1 MKFRQILSILLAAC
15 CLISALAFSGCT
27 LADKGTAMEINGVE
41 ISDDVF
47 TYFLDKAVVNLGV
60 NAPLK
65 SLKEKATAYAETYF
79 KTNSLAHSRGVTLTT
94 AEKAAVSEK
103 VNAYWGIYG
112 EYYTKIGVTKETLTK
127 VFTAD
132 SYREALLVHFYGAGG
147 EEEIPLARL
156 YAQFKTNYIVFQA
169 ITGYLTETNTN
180 GQTIKINETDREALV
195 LKFQNMSSMVNAGEQ
210 NMEQAADFLAES
222 GYQASVQTV
231 VLHKDD
237 TSYPAGF
244 FEKVK
249 NTESR
254 RATIIG
260 SEEFIFLVLRGDADT
275 NSTYFNEKRT
285 EMIEIIVGNE
295 IDEKIEKS
303 LVTQTKIDNSLANG
317 YYSLISKEKGD
328 KNEFRN

>member
-1 MKFRQILSILLAAC
+1 
-15 CLISALAFSGCT
+15 
-27 LADKGTAMEINGVE
+27 MEINGVE

-47 TYFLDKAVVNLGV
+47 TYFLDLAVVDLGV
-60 NAPLK
+60 DAPLK
-65 SLKEKATAYAETYF
+65 SLKEKATVYAETYF
-79 KTNSLAHSRGVTLTT
+79 KTNSLAHSRGISLST

-112 EYYTKIGVTKETLTK
+112 EYYLKIGVTKETLTK
-127 VFTAD
+127 VFSAD
-132 SYREALLVHFYGAGG
+132 AFREALLVHFYGTGG

-169 ITGYLTETNTN
+169 ITGYFTTTDIN
-180 GQTIKINETDREALV
+180 GQTVKISETEKEALV
-195 LKFQNMSSMVNAGEQ
+195 LKFQNMSAMVNAGEQ
-210 NMEQAADFLAES
+210 NMEEAADFLAES

-249 NTESR
+249 NTEAR
-254 RATIIG
+254 LATVIG
-260 SEEFIFLVLRGDADT
+260 TEEYIFLVLRGDADT
-275 NSTYFNEKRT
+275 KSSYFNEKRT
-285 EMIEIIVGNE
+285 EMIEIIVGTE

-303 LVTQTKIDNSLANG
+303 LVAKTKIDNALANS

-328 KNEFRN
+328 K

>member
-1 MKFRQILSILLAAC
+1 MNFRRILSIILALC
-15 CLISALAFSGCT
+15 CLASAFVFSGCSLT
-27 LADKGTAMEINGVE
+27 DKGTAMEINSIE

-47 TYFLDKAVVNLGV
+47 TYFLDKAVVDLGV
-60 NAPLK
+60 DAPLK
-65 SLKEKATAYAETYF
+65 SLKERATVYAETYF
-79 KTNSLAHSRGVTLTT
+79 KTNSLANSRGVTLTI
-94 AEKAAVSEK
+94 AEKKAVSER

-132 SYREALLVHFYGAGG
+132 AFREALLVHFYGTGG

-169 ITGYLTETNTN
+169 ITGYLTQTNIN
-180 GQTIKINETDREALV
+180 GQTTKINETEKEALI
-195 LKFQNMSSMVNAGEQ
+195 LKFQNMSAMVNASEQ

-222 GYQASVQTV
+222 GYQSSVQTV

-237 TSYPAGF
+237 TSYPPGF

-254 RATIIG
+254 RATVIG
-260 SEEFIFLVLRGDADT
+260 TDEYIFLVLRGDADA

-303 LVTQTKIDNSLANG
+303 LVVETKIDNSLANS
-317 YYSLISKEKGD
+317 YYSLIANEKGD
-328 KNEFRN
+328 K

>member
-1 MKFRQILSILLAAC
+1 MNFKRILSTILAIC
-15 CLISALAFSGCT
+15 CLASAFTFSGCGVSS
-27 LADKGTAMEINGVE
+27 KGTAMQINDVE

-47 TYFLDKAVVNLGV
+47 TYFLDMAVVDMGMDV
-60 NAPLK
+60 PLK
-65 SLKEKATAYAETYF
+65 SLKERATTYAETYF
-79 KTNSLAHSRGVTLTT
+79 KTNSLAHSQSITLTT
-94 AEKAAVSEK
+94 AQKAAVSER

-132 SYREALLVHFYGAGG
+132 SYRKALLVHYYGTGG
-147 EEEIPLARL
+147 EEEIPLSRL

-169 ITGYLTETNTN
+169 ITGYFTTTDLN
-180 GQTIKINETDREALV
+180 GQTVKINETEKEALV
-195 LKFQNMSSMVNAGEQ
+195 LKFQNMSAMVNAGEQ

-249 NTESR
+249 GTEAR
-254 RATIIG
+254 LATVIG
-260 SEEFIFLVLRGDADT
+260 TEEYIFLVLRGDADT
-275 NSTYFNEKRT
+275 NSSYFNEKRT
-285 EMIEIIVGNE
+285 EMIEIIVGDA
-295 IDEKIEKS
+295 IDVKIEGS
-303 LVTQTKIDNSLANG
+303 IVTNTKINNSLASG
-317 YYSLISKEKGD
+317 YLTLISKQKGD
-328 KNEFRN
+328 K

>member
-1 MKFRQILSILLAAC
+1 M
-15 CLISALAFSGCT
+15 ISTFVFSGCS
-27 LADKGTAMEINGVE
+27 LADKGTAMEINGVK

-47 TYFLDKAVVNLGV
+47 TYFLDIAVVDLGV
-60 NAPLK
+60 DAPLK
-65 SLKEKATAYAETYF
+65 SLKEKATTYAETYF
-79 KTNSLAHSRGVTLTT
+79 KTNSLAHSRGVTLST

-127 VFTAD
+127 VFSAD
-132 SYREALLVHFYGAGG
+132 AFREALLVHFYGTGG
-147 EEEIPLARL
+147 EEEIPLTRL

-169 ITGYLTETNTN
+169 ITGYFTQTNIN
-180 GQTIKINETDREALV
+180 GQTVKINETEKEALI
-195 LKFQNMSSMVNAGEQ
+195 LKFQNMSAMVNAGEQ

-222 GYQASVQTV
+222 GYQGSVQTV

-237 TSYPAGF
+237 TSYPPGF

-254 RATIIG
+254 RATVIG
-260 SEEFIFLVLRGDADT
+260 TDEYIFLVLRGDADT
-275 NSTYFNEKRT
+275 KSTYFNEKTT

-303 LVTQTKIDNSLANG
+303 LVVETKIDNSLANG

-328 KNEFRN
+328 KK

>member
-1 MKFRQILSILLAAC
+1 MKFKQILSCILALC
-15 CLISALAFSGCT
+15 CLISALIFSGCSF
-27 LADKGTAMEINGVE
+27 ADKGVAMEINNVK

-47 TYFLDKAVVNLGV
+47 TYFLDLAVVDLGV
-60 NAPLK
+60 DAPLK
-65 SLKEKATAYAETYF
+65 SLKEKATTYAETYF
-79 KTNSLAHSRGVTLTT
+79 KINSLAHSQGVTLTI

-103 VNAYWGIYG
+103 VNIYWGIYG

-127 VFTAD
+127 IFTAD
-132 SYREALLVHFYGAGG
+132 SFREALLIHYYGTGG
-147 EEEIPLARL
+147 EEEIPLSRL

-169 ITGYLTETNTN
+169 ITGYFTQTNIN
-180 GQTIKINETDREALV
+180 GQTVKINETEKEALV
-195 LKFQNMSSMVNAGEQ
+195 LKFQNMSAMVNAGEQ

-222 GYQASVQTV
+222 GYQGSVQTV

-237 TSYPAGF
+237 TSYPPGF

-254 RATIIG
+254 HSTVIG
-260 SEEFIFLVLRGDADT
+260 TDEYIFLVLRGDADT

-303 LVTQTKIDNSLANG
+303 LVVETKIDDSLSNG
-317 YYSLISKEKGD
+317 YFSLIKKAKRD
-328 KNEFRN
+328 K

>member
-1 MKFRQILSILLAAC
+1 MNLKQILSLILVLC
-15 CLISALAFSGCT
+15 CLISAVSFSGCSLT
-27 LADKGTAMEINGVE
+27 DKGTAMEINGVE

-47 TYFLDKAVVNLGV
+47 TYFLDLAVVDLGV
-60 NAPLK
+60 DVPLK
-65 SLKEKATAYAETYF
+65 SLKEKATTYAETYF
-79 KTNSLAHSRGVTLTT
+79 KTNSLAHSQNIRLSI

-132 SYREALLVHFYGAGG
+132 AFREALLVHYYGTGG
-147 EEEIPLARL
+147 EEEIPLTRL

-169 ITGYLTETNTN
+169 ITGYFTQTNIN
-180 GQTIKINETDREALV
+180 GQTVKINETEKEALV
-195 LKFQNMSSMVNAGEQ
+195 LKFQNMAAMVNAGEQ

-222 GYQASVQTV
+222 GYQGSVQTV

-237 TSYPAGF
+237 TSYPYGF

-249 NTESR
+249 NTEAR
-254 RATIIG
+254 LATVIG
-260 SEEFIFLVLRGDADT
+260 TDEYIFLVLRGDADT
-275 NSTYFNEKRT
+275 KSTYFNEKRT

-303 LVTQTKIDNSLANG
+303 IVVETKIDNSIVNS
-317 YYSLISKEKGD
+317 YYSLIQKEKGD
-328 KNEFRN
+328 KNESRN

>member
-1 MKFRQILSILLAAC
+1 MKTQKILSVILSIS
-15 CLISALAFSGCT
+15 CLISTLVFSGCSLT
-27 LADKGTAMEINGVE
+27 DKGTAMEINGVK

-47 TYFLDKAVVNLGV
+47 TYFLDLAVVDLGTNV
-60 NAPLK
+60 PLK
-65 SLKEKATAYAETYF
+65 SLKEKATTYAETYF
-79 KTNSLAHSRGVTLTT
+79 KTNSLAHSQGVTLTI
-94 AEKAAVSEK
+94 AEKAAVSER

-127 VFTAD
+127 IFTAD
-132 SYREALLVHFYGAGG
+132 SFREALLVHYYGTGG
-147 EEEIPLARL
+147 EEEIPLTRL

-169 ITGYLTETNTN
+169 ITGYFTQTNIN
-180 GQTIKINETDREALV
+180 GQTVKINETEKEALI
-195 LKFQNMSSMVNAGEQ
+195 LKFQNMSAMVNAGEQ

-222 GYQASVQTV
+222 GYQGSVQTV

-237 TSYPAGF
+237 TSYPPGF

-249 NTESR
+249 STESR
-254 RATIIG
+254 HSTVIG
-260 SEEFIFLVLRGDADT
+260 TDEYIFLVLRGDADT

-303 LVTQTKIDNSLANG
+303 LMVETKIDNSLANG
-317 YYSLISKEKGD
+317 YYSLIAKEKGD
-328 KNEFRN
+328 KK

>member
-1 MKFRQILSILLAAC
+1 MKIRRILSLILAIC
-15 CLISALAFSGCT
+15 CFVSTLVFSGCSLT
-27 LADKGTAMEINGVE
+27 DKGTAMEINGVK

-47 TYFLDKAVVNLGV
+47 TYFLDLAVVDLGV
-60 NAPLK
+60 NVPLK
-65 SLKEKATAYAETYF
+65 SLKEKATTYAETYF
-79 KTNSLAHSRGVTLTT
+79 KTNSLAHSQGIILST
-94 AEKAAVSEK
+94 AQKAAVSER

-112 EYYTKIGVTKETLTK
+112 EYYTKIGVTKQTLTK

-132 SYREALLVHFYGAGG
+132 SFREALLVHYYGTGG

-169 ITGYLTETNTN
+169 ITGYFTTTDLN
-180 GQTIKINETDREALV
+180 GQTVKINQTESEALV
-195 LKFQNMSSMVNAGEQ
+195 LKFQNMAAMVNAGEQ

-222 GYQASVQTV
+222 GYQSSVQTV

-237 TSYPAGF
+237 TSYPPGF

-249 NTESR
+249 NTEAR
-254 RATIIG
+254 LATVIG
-260 SEEFIFLVLRGDADT
+260 TDEYIFLVLRGDADT
-275 NSTYFNEKRT
+275 NSSYFNEKRT

-303 LVTQTKIDNSLANG
+303 LVVETKIDNSIANG
-317 YYSLISKEKGD
+317 YYNLIVKEKGD
-328 KNEFRN
+328 K

>member
-1 MKFRQILSILLAAC
+1 MKIRKILSIMLAAC
-15 CLISALAFSGCT
+15 CLISTLVFSGCS

-47 TYFLDKAVVNLGV
+47 TYFLDKAVVDLGV
-60 NAPLK
+60 DAPLK
-65 SLKEKATAYAETYF
+65 SLKEKATAYAQTYF
-79 KTNSLAHSRGVTLTT
+79 KTNSLAHSRGVTLST
-94 AEKAAVSEK
+94 AEKASVSEK

-127 VFTAD
+127 VFSAD
-132 SYREALLVHFYGAGG
+132 AFREALLVHFYGTGG
-147 EEEIPLARL
+147 EEEIPLTRL

-169 ITGYLTETNTN
+169 ITGYFTQTNIN
-180 GQTIKINETDREALV
+180 GQTVKINETEKEALI
-195 LKFQNMSSMVNAGEQ
+195 LKFQNMSAMVNAGEQ

-222 GYQASVQTV
+222 GYQGSVQTV

-237 TSYPAGF
+237 TSYPPGF

-254 RATIIG
+254 RATVIG
-260 SEEFIFLVLRGDADT
+260 TDEYIFLVLRGDADT
-275 NSTYFNEKRT
+275 KSTYFKEKTT

-303 LVTQTKIDNSLANG
+303 LVVETKIDNSLANG
-317 YYSLISKEKGD
+317 YYSLIVKEKGD
-328 KNEFRN
+328 KK

>member
-1 MKFRQILSILLAAC
+1 MKFRKTLSILLSIC
-15 CLISALAFSGCT
+15 CLISTLVFSSCSLT
-27 LADKGTAMEINGVE
+27 EKGVAMEINGVE

-47 TYFLDKAVVNLGV
+47 TYFLDKAVVDLGV
-60 NAPLK
+60 DVPLK
-65 SLKEKATAYAETYF
+65 SLKEKATVYAETYF
-79 KTNSLAHSRGVTLTT
+79 KTNSLVHSQGVTLSI
-94 AEKAAVSEK
+94 AEKKAVSEK
-103 VNAYWGIYG
+103 VNAFWGIYG

-127 VFTAD
+127 IFTAD
-132 SYREALLVHFYGAGG
+132 SFREALLVHFYGTGG
-147 EEEIPLARL
+147 EEEIPLTRL

-169 ITGYLTETNTN
+169 ITGYFTQTNIN
-180 GQTIKINETDREALV
+180 GQTVKINETEKEALI
-195 LKFQNMSSMVNAGEQ
+195 LKFQNMSAMVNAGEQ

-222 GYQASVQTV
+222 GYQGSVQTV

-237 TSYPAGF
+237 TSYPPGF

-254 RATIIG
+254 RATVIG
-260 SEEFIFLVLRGDADT
+260 TDEYIFLVLRGDADT

-303 LVTQTKIDNSLANG
+303 LAVETKIDNSLSNG
-317 YYSLISKEKGD
+317 YFSLIKKAKGD
-328 KNEFRN
+328 K

>member
-1 MKFRQILSILLAAC
+1 MKIKKILSFILAVV
-15 CLISALAFSGCT
+15 CLTSTVAFSGCSF
-27 LADKGTAMEINGVE
+27 ADKGTAMKINDVE

-47 TYFLDKAVVNLGV
+47 TYFLDLAVVDLGV

-65 SLKEKATAYAETYF
+65 SLKEKASVYAETYF
-79 KTNSLAHSRGVTLTT
+79 KTNSLAHSRGVTLST

-112 EYYTKIGVTKETLTK
+112 EYYSKIGVTKETLTK
-127 VFTAD
+127 IFTAD
-132 SYREALLVHFYGAGG
+132 AFREALLVHFYGAGG
-147 EEEIPLARL
+147 EEEVPLTRL

-169 ITGYLTETNTN
+169 ITGYFTTTDLN
-180 GQTIKINETDREALV
+180 GQIVKISETEKEALV
-195 LKFQNMSSMVNAGEQ
+195 LKFQNMSAMVNAGEQ
-210 NMEQAADFLAES
+210 NMEEAADFLAES

-249 NTESR
+249 NTEAR
-254 RATIIG
+254 LATVIG
-260 SEEFIFLVLRGDADT
+260 TEEYIFLVLRGDADT
-275 NSTYFNEKRT
+275 KSSYFNEKQT
-285 EMIEIIVGNE
+285 EMIEIIVGAE

-303 LVTQTKIDNSLANG
+303 LVVKTKIDNSLANG
-317 YYSLISKEKGD
+317 YYSLISKEKGG
-328 KNEFRN
+328 K

>member
-1 MKFRQILSILLAAC
+1 MNFKRILSVIMALC
-15 CLISALAFSGCT
+15 CLASALAFSGCGI
-27 LADKGTAMEINGVE
+27 ANKSTAMEINGVA

-47 TYFLDKAVVNLGV
+47 TYFLDMAVVDMGV
-60 NAPLK
+60 DVPFK
-65 SLKEKATAYAETYF
+65 SLKEKATSYAETYF
-79 KTNSLAHSRGVTLTT
+79 KTNSLAHSQGITLTT
-94 AEKAAVSEK
+94 GEKAAVSER

-132 SYREALLVHFYGAGG
+132 SYREALLVHYYGTGG
-147 EEEIPLARL
+147 EEEIPLSRL

-169 ITGYLTETNTN
+169 ITGYFTTTDLN
-180 GQTIKINETDREALV
+180 GQTVKISETEKEALV
-195 LKFQNMSSMVNAGEQ
+195 LKFQNMSAMVNAGEQ

-249 NTESR
+249 GTEAR
-254 RATIIG
+254 LATVIG
-260 SEEFIFLVLRGDADT
+260 TEEYIFLVLRGDADT

-285 EMIEIIVGNE
+285 EMIEIIVGDE
-295 IDEKIEKS
+295 INSKIEKA
-303 LVTQTKIDNSLANG
+303 LVTETKIDNSLANG
-317 YYSLISKEKGD
+317 YFALISKQKGD
-328 KNEFRN
+328 K